1 MAAETSLGV
10 ISEYNLKK
18 QSVHSQAS
26 GAVQIALCSQVSITG
41 ELSHLGYALF
51 TNMERSPTLGEYQ
64 NPHRVVVQR

>member
-1 MAAETSLGV
+1 MKMLWTWNFGTNKIEIVAAETSLGV

-41 ELSHLGYALF
+41 ELSHLG
-51 TNMERSPTLGEYQ
+51 
-64 NPHRVVVQR
+64 